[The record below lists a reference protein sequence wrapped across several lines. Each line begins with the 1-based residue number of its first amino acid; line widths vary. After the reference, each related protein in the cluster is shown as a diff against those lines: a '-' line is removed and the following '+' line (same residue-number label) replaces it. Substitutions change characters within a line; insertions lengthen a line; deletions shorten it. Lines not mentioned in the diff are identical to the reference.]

1 MTLREYIQELYRVL
15 IGREADDAGLQYW
28 VQFVEKSG
36 NPIDAFAG
44 LLNSEEYRQR
54 TRTLEAAPEKRY
66 SPPAI
71 PEPYR
76 VPIQEFSQHYREIEA
91 LAVSAEEKWR
101 IAMTAACPD
110 CDSVPK
116 VDGAGAV
123 VQGDGYR
130 YQLMHNGV
138 RVLEDCY
145 YGRWMTEL
153 IRLLR
158 GHHEPQEERVFHEL
172 LKHVE
177 PGAAMLE
184 LGCFWAY
191 YSLWFQSRI
200 ADARNVM
207 VEPDPNNLAAGRKN
221 FALNNR
227 TGRFIQACVGS
238 ASAPARPFV
247 CESDGVTREI
257 PYVSVD
263 DLVRD
268 EALDR
273 LDILLVDTQ
282 GAELATLEGAV
293 KTIEAGKL
301 RFVLLSTHHH
311 SISHDPI
318 LHQRCLQFLR
328 KRGAHI
334 ISEHSVAESYSGDG
348 LILASFLEA
357 DKLIPPIEV
366 SRNRASTSLFREC
379 EFDLAEAYEEIAQSR
394 TRLAPR

>member
-1 MTLREYIQELYRVL
+1 
-15 IGREADDAGLQYW
+15 
-28 VQFVEKSG
+28 
-36 NPIDAFAG
+36 
-44 LLNSEEYRQR
+44 
-54 TRTLEAAPEKRY
+54 
-66 SPPAI
+66 
-71 PEPYR
+71 
-76 VPIQEFSQHYREIEA
+76 
-91 LAVSAEEKWR
+91 VSADEKWR
-101 IAMTAACPD
+101 IAMTAACTD
-110 CDSVPK
+110 CDSIPK
-116 VDGAGAV
+116 VDGAGNV
-123 VQGDGYR
+123 VQADGSR
-130 YQLMHNGV
+130 YQFMHNGV

-172 LKHVE
+172 LKHVQ
-177 PGAAMLE
+177 PGATMVE

-200 ADARNVM
+200 AGAKNVM

-221 FALNNR
+221 FALNGGV
-227 TGRFIQACVGS
+227 GRFIHARAG
-238 ASAPARPFV
+238 ATSAPAQPFV
-247 CESDGVTREI
+247 CESDGVTRQI
-257 PYVSVD
+257 PCMCVD

-268 EALDR
+268 EAIDR
-273 LDILLVDTQ
+273 LEVLLVDTQ

-328 KRGAHI
+328 RRNAHI
-334 ISEHSVAESYSGDG
+334 IAEHSVAESYSGDG
-348 LILASFLEA
+348 LILASFFEA
-357 DKLIPPIEV
+357 DKLIPPVEV

-379 EFDLAEAYEEIAQSR
+379 EFDLAGAFEEIARLR
-394 TRLAPR
+394 TQLTQG

>member
-15 IGREADDAGLQYW
+15 VGREADDAGLRYW
-28 VQFVEKSG
+28 VRLVEETG

-54 TRTLEAAPEKRY
+54 TRTSGVAPERPRS
-66 SPPAI
+66 SPNTT
-71 PEPYR
+71 EPYR
-76 VPIQEFSQHYREIEA
+76 MPIQEFSQHSREIA
-91 LAVSAEEKWR
+91 GLAVSADEKWR

-110 CDSVPK
+110 CDSIPK
-116 VDGAGAV
+116 VDGAGTV
-123 VQGDGYR
+123 VQADGYR

-158 GHHEPQEERVFHEL
+158 GHHEPQEERVFHDL
-172 LKHVE
+172 LKHLQ
-177 PGAAMLE
+177 PGATMVE

-200 ADARNVM
+200 TGARNVM
-207 VEPDPNNLAAGRKN
+207 VEPDPNNLEAGRKN
-221 FALNNR
+221 FALNGSV
-227 TGRFIQACVGS
+227 GRLIQASVGS
-238 ASAPARPFV
+238 ASAPAQPFV
-247 CESDGVTREI
+247 CESDGVTREV
-257 PYVSVD
+257 PCVCVD

-268 EALDR
+268 EGIER

-282 GAELATLEGAV
+282 GAELSALEGAV

-328 KRGAHI
+328 SRGAHI
-334 ISEHSVAESYSGDG
+334 ISEHSIAESYSGDG
-348 LILASFLEA
+348 LILASFFEP
-357 DKLIPPIEV
+357 DKAIPPIAI
-366 SRNRASTSLFREC
+366 SRNRASSSLFREC
-379 EFDLAEAYEEIAQSR
+379 EFDLAEAYEEIARLR
-394 TRLAPR
+394 TRPVP